1 MPGIGKSLVLFAAGS
16 SVIVEVEETCRR
28 LGVEVA
34 AIVRN
39 VPGAS
44 FALAKDRVI
53 DAAEITRAHI
63 ALPVAIPLFGP
74 GRRQS
79 AWKNALR
86 LGFAEFATLV
96 DPAAVVAS
104 STVLGAGVYVN
115 AGATLGAASR
125 FGRFVFVN
133 RGAML
138 GHHLQIGDFV
148 SIGPGA
154 NLCGEAVLGRGV
166 LIGAGAIVLPR
177 VRIGANSVISAG
189 TVVTKDLPEHCLA
202 AGNPARIVK
211 RAIIGY
217 GDVAVEAQA
226 P

>member
-1 MPGIGKSLVLFAAGS
+1 MPGLGKSVVLFAAGS

-28 LGVEVA
+28 LGIEVA

-44 FALAKDRVI
+44 FALATDRVI
-53 DAAEITRAHI
+53 DAAQVTQAHI
-63 ALPVAIPLFGP
+63 ALPAAIPLFGP

-79 AWKNALR
+79 AFRDAQR
-86 LGFAEFATLV
+86 LGFREFATLV
-96 DPAAVVAS
+96 DPTAIVAA
-104 STVLGAGVYVN
+104 STVLADGVYVN
-115 AGATLGAASR
+115 AGAILGAASR

-133 RGAML
+133 RGATL
-138 GHHLQIGDFV
+138 GHHLEVGDFV

-154 NLCGEAVLGRGV
+154 HIAGGAVLGRGV
-166 LIGAGAIVLPR
+166 MIGAGAILLPKAK
-177 VRIGANSVISAG
+177 VGANSVIAAG
-189 TVVTKDLPEHCLA
+189 TVVTKDLPDHCLA

-211 RAIIGY
+211 RAIVGY
-217 GDVAVEAQA
+217 GNVAVEAQA